1 MGTPRGR
8 WPRARGKG
16 KQGARWGV
24 GGRTATERNS
34 FSAWGVA
41 NLLSPGTR
49 VLTRSTS
56 GSAGPPRSAAP
67 APSHAPLTRHLSPRL
82 RFVCAFFFPSSRAR
96 HRPPAAS
103 SPLPRPPPPFP
114 GRITFPGLC
123 SGSPGCLQRPVCGR
137 AIAEPPK
144 PAGSSA
150 GGGRGEGR
158 GRARTFDPGGPRR
171 RSRVW
176 RVARGRGASGAR
188 GRCGGEMERT
198 GAASIWG
205 ESERG
210 GEERQRGRGER
221 RERERCSDR
230 DCHWGQRS
238 TAPGSW
244 AAPAPLSVSSPP
256 GPRALHAPA
265 VVPVHSNPPPAP

>member
-1 MGTPRGR
+1 MGSGR
-8 WPRARGKG
+8 EDSYGKKFVLRLGGCKSALPGSSSAHSANLRVGGAAALRSPRAL
-16 KQGARWGV
+16 AR
-24 GGRTATERNS
+24 AS
-34 FSAWGVA
+34 DK
-41 NLLSPGTR
+41 
-49 VLTRSTS
+49 
-56 GSAGPPRSAAP
+56 
-67 APSHAPLTRHLSPRL
+67 APLTRAPLC
-82 RFVCAFFFPSSRAR
+82 VCIFFPSSRAR

-103 SPLPRPPPPFP
+103 SPPPPPSASLPRADYLSRAVLRVP
-114 GRITFPGLC
+114 GMPSAPRVRASHRQATQAGWE
-123 SGSPGCLQRPVCGR
+123 QRWGR
-137 AIAEPPK
+137 Q
-144 PAGSSA
+144 
-150 GGGRGEGR
+150 
-158 GRARTFDPGGPRR
+158 
-171 RSRVW
+171 
-176 RVARGRGASGAR
+176 GRGARAGQNLRPRRSPAPIQSLEGGAGAR
-188 GRCGGEMERT
+188 CERGAGSLRGEMERT

-265 VVPVHSNPPPAP
+265 VVPAHSNPPPAP

>member
-41 NLLSPGTR
+41 NLLSPGPR
-49 VLTRSTS
+49 VLTRPTS

-67 APSHAPLTRHLSPRL
+67 APSHAPLTRHLSPGL

-103 SPLPRPPPPFP
+103 SPPPPPSASLPRADYLSRAVLRVP
-114 GRITFPGLC
+114 GMPSAPRVRASHRQATQAGWE
-123 SGSPGCLQRPVCGR
+123 QRWGR
-137 AIAEPPK
+137 Q
-144 PAGSSA
+144 
-150 GGGRGEGR
+150 
-158 GRARTFDPGGPRR
+158 
-171 RSRVW
+171 
-176 RVARGRGASGAR
+176 GRGARAGQNLRPRRSPAPIQSLEGGAGAR
-188 GRCGGEMERT
+188 CERGAGSLRGEMERT

-265 VVPVHSNPPPAP
+265 VVPAHSNPPPAP

>member
-8 WPRARGKG
+8 WPRARGKR

-24 GGRTATERNS
+24 GGRAATERNS

-41 NLLSPGTR
+41 NLLSPGPRVFTR
-49 VLTRSTS
+49 PTS

-67 APSHAPLTRHLSPRL
+67 APSHAPLTRHLSPGL
-82 RFVCAFFFPSSRAR
+82 RFVCAFFFPFLSRPA
-96 HRPPAAS
+96 PAAGR
-103 SPLPRPPPPFP
+103 LLPPPPPSASLPRADYLSRAVLRVP
-114 GRITFPGLC
+114 GMPSAPRVRASHRRTTQAGWE
-123 SGSPGCLQRPVCGR
+123 QRWGR
-137 AIAEPPK
+137 Q
-144 PAGSSA
+144 
-150 GGGRGEGR
+150 
-158 GRARTFDPGGPRR
+158 
-171 RSRVW
+171 
-176 RVARGRGASGAR
+176 GRGARAGQNLRPRRSPAPIQSLEGGAGAR
-188 GRCGGEMERT
+188 CDRGAGSLREEIERT